1 MERTGV
7 FHMMN
12 MFFKKLGRDIVL
24 LGIAVVLS
32 VVLGLTFFGGR
43 GFGLKEVG
51 HVHIVPDLR
60 TNEIVSDPPL
70 EKLPL
75 SHDVVA
81 IALKLNFIPVQG
93 EEYQDLFQT
102 ATRNDGLRLEVSPD
116 CDVALIVNS
125 PGGPTTILLPQCEFD
140 RPFRLE
146 MAVDEKGAFRGTANE
161 EEIVEEYDIPKLI
174 PLFNGFKY
182 KNGFNGK
189 RPFLGEVFEF
199 DLQAKFFKH
208 PDLFLLA
215 RPMVAFVCVGGLLCI
230 AIYIAR
236 KRFLVA
242 KAPEPHPS
250 VVRFLLSYWFVC
262 SVGLIGIFYG
272 LSRYLHPSLF
282 GRSHSASYNAWA
294 LNFLYPWKPKEL
306 IFEVGVW
313 VGLLL
318 YYLGLFLLMPKAGGL
333 NSWREEGDA
342 SKRLLA
348 SCGVLLIGI
357 NGLILG
363 WFVGKNNAVI
373 SITSL
378 ALVLLWSVV
387 VIAPFFF
394 VLAKKWHCLVF
405 LNLFEKVNQW
415 AHSRGLTFVDVWGNF
430 NQWVHSRGVV
440 VTVAGL
446 LSLMCLHFVFIFSPF
461 IWGDL
466 KIINEYLDIPEYTYL
481 GEGLVSN
488 TEYINGHQLAG
499 LNKYDPMREMGRTP
513 APRSGMYVQLP
524 KTSLLESFI
533 NGSDQYETIQDRI
546 QWAMFGDPYPTRNA
560 MDEPLKAL
568 PADQDRATAYY
579 YNDELNALVVNRGMT
594 FGEYKELVSLYSIDE
609 YGDKI
614 AQLRQTSRMKHRRLM
629 TRRYTSQEKD
639 FLAKNQLE
647 MHNQIL
653 NRWVL
658 HHHNFVL
665 GPINEYVKGKP
676 LKDINAQYGPLNV
689 VVMATLLQWAG
700 GISYANYFPIWYSFW
715 LIYFALFI
723 GCSLLIFR
731 DFFYVT
737 LVCALAFGYIIMIN
751 FQLLYLGPGL
761 NPLRHFFDVPVL
773 AAFCMFLR
781 KGRMGFL
788 LVALLFAFVG
798 VLNNVQFGLALA
810 VALGATLVIMAM
822 IDRELVSIRMV
833 AVCGGAAAFLMI
845 ASVLL
850 VSAPGSSKNS
860 MLAYYLEG
868 FVGPPI
874 PVGRLVLTII
884 AVSAGYLSL
893 VYFERTARDLKYI
906 VMFLLFYSQGLFLYY
921 TWGGTPPHILNIA
934 PILVLCVIG
943 FLKILLEGCGGGR
956 FQKPII
962 VSLIVISLCVVYI
975 PGSLAYYST
984 KQTFDKVFVDHKTY
998 QWNLKTAS
1006 FVSTMDPQPFLDS
1019 VSLINEFSGP
1029 DPSISILS
1037 KYDNFIPFLAEKY
1050 SAMPFFDVPW
1060 FLVTTKEVN
1069 LCIEHIMVSKPT
1081 VLFVDTDIERSLNG
1095 EIMVGEYAS
1104 ESRMRVQR
1112 LNLLKTIYSA
1122 IRDDYEPVKKG
1133 ILLTAYKRKN

>member
-1 MERTGV
+1 
-7 FHMMN
+7 MMN
-12 MFFKKLGRDIVL
+12 RIIKKFGQDIIL
-24 LGIAVVLS
+24 WGGAIALS
-32 VVLGLTFFGGR
+32 VVLGLTFFMGW

-60 TNEIVSDPPL
+60 TNEIVFDPPL
-70 EKLPL
+70 EKLP
-75 SHDVVA
+75 SSYDVVA
-81 IALKLNFIPVQG
+81 IVLKLNFIPVQG
-93 EEYQDLFQT
+93 KEYQDIFQT
-102 ATRNDGLRLEVSPD
+102 ATRDGGLRLEVSPD
-116 CDVALIVNS
+116 CDVALIVDW
-125 PGGPTTILLPQCEFD
+125 PGGPTAIALPQCEFD

-146 MAVDEKGAFRGTANE
+146 MAVDEKGVFWGVANE
-161 EEIVEEYDIPKLI
+161 EEIAAKHNIPKLT
-174 PLFNGFKY
+174 LQFNDFEY

-189 RPFLGEVFEF
+189 RPFGGEVFEF
-199 DLQAKFFKH
+199 DLQTTFFKH
-208 PDLFLLA
+208 PDLFLSA
-215 RPMVAFVCVGGLLCI
+215 RPMVVLVCVGGLLCI
-230 AIYIAR
+230 GIYIAR

-242 KAPEPHPS
+242 IVSEPHPS
-250 VVRFLLSYWFVC
+250 VVRFLLNYGFVC
-262 SVGLIGIFYG
+262 SVGLIGILYG
-272 LSRYLHPSLF
+272 LSRHVQSSLF
-282 GRSHSASYNAWA
+282 VRSHSASYNAWA
-294 LNFLYPWKPKEL
+294 LNFLNPGKPQEL

-318 YYLGLFLLMPKAGGL
+318 YYLCLFLLIPKAGVL
-333 NSWREEGDA
+333 NSWREEGAA
-342 SKRLLA
+342 SKSLLVA
-348 SCGVLLIGI
+348 CGVLLIGI
-357 NGLILG
+357 NGSAFG
-363 WFVGKNNAVI
+363 WFRGKNNAVI

-387 VIAPFFF
+387 AIAPFFF
-394 VLAKKWHCLVF
+394 VLVKNWHNSVF
-405 LNLFEKVNQW
+405 LNVFEKVNQW
-415 AHSRGLTFVDVWGNF
+415 AHSRGLTFANIWGNF
-430 NQWVHSRGVV
+430 NQWVHSRGAV
-440 VTVAGL
+440 VTVIGL

-466 KIINEYLDIPEYTYL
+466 KVINEYLDIPEYTYL

-488 TEYINGHQLAG
+488 TDYINGHQLAG
-499 LNKYDPMREMGRTP
+499 LNKYDPMRDLGRTP
-513 APRSGMYVQLP
+513 APRLGMSVQLP

-533 NGSDQYETIQDRI
+533 NGSDQHEVLQDRI
-546 QWAMFGDPYPTRNA
+546 QWAMYPTRDA
-560 MDEPLKAL
+560 MDKALKAL
-568 PADQDRATAYY
+568 PAEQDRTTAYY
-579 YNDELNALVVNRGMT
+579 YNDELHALVVNRGMT
-594 FGEYKELVSLYSIDE
+594 FGEYRELVSLYPKDE
-609 YGDKI
+609 YASKI
-614 AQLRQTSRMKHRRLM
+614 AQLRQTSRTEHRRLM
-629 TRRYTSQEKD
+629 ARSYTSQEKE
-639 FLAKNQLE
+639 FLEKNQFE
-647 MHNQIL
+647 MHNQIF
-653 NRWVL
+653 NRWVI

-665 GPINEYVKGKP
+665 GPISEYAKGRP

-689 VVMATLLQWAG
+689 VVMVTLLQWAG

-715 LIYFALFI
+715 LIYFALFV

-731 DFFYVT
+731 DIFYVT
-737 LVCALAFGYIIMIN
+737 LACVLAFGYIIMIN
-751 FQLLYLGPGL
+751 FQILHLGPGL

-810 VALGATLVIMAM
+810 VALGATLVILAM
-822 IDRELVSIRMV
+822 IDRELVSLRMV
-833 AVCGGAAAFLMI
+833 AVCGGSAAVLMI
-845 ASVLL
+845 ATMFLMS
-850 VSAPGSSKNS
+850 SSGSSKNS

-874 PVGRLVLTII
+874 PVNRLILTMI

-893 VYFERTARDLKYI
+893 LYFERTARDLKYI
-906 VMFLLFYSQGLFLYY
+906 VMLLLLYSQGLFLYY

-943 FLKILLEGCGGGR
+943 FLKILLEGWGEGR

-998 QWNLKTAS
+998 QWNLKTAN
-1006 FVSTMDPQPFLDS
+1006 FVSTMDPQPFQDS
-1019 VSLINEFSGP
+1019 VSLIDEFSGP
-1029 DPSISILS
+1029 DPAIYILS

-1069 LCIEHIMVSKPT
+1069 LCIEQIMVSKPT
-1081 VLFVDTDIERSLNG
+1081 YLFVDTDIERSLNG
-1095 EIMVGEYAS
+1095 EIMIDDYAS

-1122 IRDDYEPVKKG
+1122 IRDDYEPAKKG
-1133 ILLTAYKRKN
+1133 ILLTAYKRKH

>member
-1 MERTGV
+1 
-7 FHMMN
+7 MMKR
-12 MFFKKLGRDIVL
+12 FFETFGRDIVL
-24 LGIAVVLS
+24 LGIVVALS
-32 VVLGLTFFGGR
+32 VVLGLTFFEGW

-51 HVHIVPDLR
+51 HVHIVQGLR
-60 TNEIVSDPPL
+60 TNEIVVDPPL
-70 EKLPL
+70 EKLP
-75 SHDVVA
+75 SSYDVVA
-81 IALKLNFIPVQG
+81 IALKLNVIPVRG
-93 EEYQDLFQT
+93 KEYQNIFQT
-102 ATRNDGLRLEVSPD
+102 ANRDDGLRLEVSPD

-125 PGGPTTILLPQCEFD
+125 PGGPTIISLPQCEFD

-146 MAVDEKGAFRGTANE
+146 MAVDEKGVLRGAVNE
-161 EEIVEEYDIPKLI
+161 DEIVGEYDIKNLI
-174 PLFNGFKY
+174 PRFSGFKY

-215 RPMVAFVCVGGLLCI
+215 RPMVALVCVGGLLCI
-230 AIYIAR
+230 VIHIVR

-262 SVGLIGIFYG
+262 SVGLIGILYG
-272 LSRYLHPSLF
+272 LSRYLQSSLF
-282 GRSHSASYNAWA
+282 VRSHSASYNAWA
-294 LNFLYPWKPKEL
+294 LNFLYPGKPQEL

-318 YYLGLFLLMPKAGGL
+318 YYLFIFLFIPKAGVL
-333 NSWREEGDA
+333 NSWKEEREA
-342 SKRLLA
+342 SNRLLVA
-348 SCGVLLIGI
+348 CGVLLIGI
-357 NGLILG
+357 NGLIVG
-363 WFVGKNNAVI
+363 WFMGKNNAVI

-378 ALVLLWSVV
+378 ALVLLWSVAA
-387 VIAPFFF
+387 IAPFFF
-394 VLAKKWHCLVF
+394 LAKQWRNLVF
-405 LNLFEKVNQW
+405 LSLFEKVDQW
-415 AHSRGLTFVDVWGNF
+415 AHSRGAF
-430 NQWVHSRGVV
+430 
-440 VTVAGL
+440 VTVVGL
-446 LSLMCLHFVFIFSPF
+446 LSLICLHFVSMFSPF

-481 GEGLVSN
+481 GESLVSN

-499 LNKYDPMREMGRTP
+499 LNKYDPMRDMGRTP
-513 APRSGMYVQLP
+513 TPRSGMYVQLP
-524 KTSLLESFI
+524 KTNLLESFI
-533 NGSDQYETIQDRI
+533 NGSDRYEVSPE
-546 QWAMFGDPYPTRNA
+546 G
-560 MDEPLKAL
+560 L
-568 PADQDRATAYY
+568 PSDQDHATDYY
-579 YNDELNALVVNRGMT
+579 YNDELHALVVNRGMT
-594 FGEYKELVSLYSIDE
+594 FDEYKELVSLYPKDE

-614 AQLRQTSRMKHRRLM
+614 AQLRQTSGMEHRRLM
-629 TRRYTSQEKD
+629 KRRYTSTEME
-639 FLAKNQLE
+639 FFRKNQLE

-653 NRWVL
+653 NRWVI

-665 GPINEYVKGKP
+665 GPISEYAKGRS

-715 LIYFALFI
+715 LIYFALFV

-731 DFFYVT
+731 EFFYVT
-737 LVCALAFGYIIMIN
+737 LACVLAFGYIITIN
-751 FQLLYLGPGL
+751 FQILHLGPGL

-788 LVALLFAFVG
+788 LVAMLFAFVG

-822 IDRELVSIRMV
+822 IDRELMSLRMV
-833 AVCGGAAAFLMI
+833 AVCGGLAAFLMI
-845 ASVLL
+845 ASVFLA
-850 VSAPGSSKNS
+850 SAPGSSKNS

-874 PVGRLVLTII
+874 PINRLILTII

-921 TWGGTPPHILNIA
+921 TWGGSPPHILNIA
-934 PILVLCVIG
+934 PILVLCVVG
-943 FLKILLEGCGGGR
+943 FLKIILEGGGWER

-975 PGSLAYYST
+975 PGALAYYST

-998 QWNLKTAS
+998 QWNLKTAN

-1019 VSLINEFSGP
+1019 VSLINELSGQ
-1029 DPSISILS
+1029 DPAIYILS
-1037 KYDNFIPFLAEKY
+1037 KYDNFIPFLADKY

-1069 LCIEHIMVSKPT
+1069 LCIEHIMASKPAY
-1081 VLFVDTDIERSLNG
+1081 LFIDTDIERSLNG
-1095 EIMVGEYAS
+1095 EIMIGDYAS

-1112 LNLLKTIYSA
+1112 LNLLKTIYFA
-1122 IRDDYEPVKKG
+1122 IRDDYEPVKQG